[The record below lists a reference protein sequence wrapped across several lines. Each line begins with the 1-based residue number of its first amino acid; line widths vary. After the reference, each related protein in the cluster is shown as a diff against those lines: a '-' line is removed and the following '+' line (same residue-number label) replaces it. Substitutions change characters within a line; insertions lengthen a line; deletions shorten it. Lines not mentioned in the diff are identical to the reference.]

1 MKLEAYPNSYHPL
14 MSSWS
19 LILILDPDPRSWSLI
34 LILDPDHRSW
44 SSILIL
50 DPDPDPRTDASDHI
64 FVLGIFILL
73 LLLVVC
79 SHCWGRKASML
90 GPQGLTRATRP
101 NYLQHFFG
109 RKCWFWDNF
118 FGHSRGNSWH
128 FLVIYCCPWYILGV
142 QCFGEVQ
149 TWIFPAIKESE
160 SC

>member
-1 MKLEAYPNSYHPL
+1 MYLCTRSQQARWATTSSLRPFGHLNFVLRTLRPL
-14 MSSWS
+14 R
-19 LILILDPDPRSWSLI
+19 PC
-34 LILDPDHRSW
+34 
-44 SSILIL
+44 
-50 DPDPDPRTDASDHI
+50 DPRTDASDHI

-101 NYLQHFFG
+101 NYLQHFFE
-109 RKCWFWDNF
+109 RKCWFWDKF

-128 FLVIYCCPWYILGV
+128 FLVIYSCPWYILGM
-142 QCFGEVQ
+142 QCIGEVQ